1 MNRLSQLGLLEETI
15 EVNLTKNHTR
25 RYASRIEHVGVSLT
39 GEGFEVEQSLSESTL
54 MVQ

>member
-39 GEGFEVEQSLSESTL
+39 GEGFEVELTYSD
-54 MVQ
+54 